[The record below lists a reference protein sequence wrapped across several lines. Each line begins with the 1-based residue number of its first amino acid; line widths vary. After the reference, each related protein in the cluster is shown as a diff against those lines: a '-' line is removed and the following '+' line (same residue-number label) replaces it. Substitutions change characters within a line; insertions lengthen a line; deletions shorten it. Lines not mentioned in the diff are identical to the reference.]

1 MANKKTRVV
10 AYARVSTD
18 AQVKDGNSLENQRSY
33 FERELSKQ
41 QNYKLVSLP
50 TNDNG
55 IYVDE
60 GVSGTKIKR
69 PAFDRMLR
77 DAGLQLVI
85 SARTDK
91 ETDDYEIISE
101 PKFDLIYVKDISRFA
116 RNVSVDKLLKTLL
129 QNGVAVHFLD
139 LNKRSDSN
147 EDMTYIQIFLSFSER
162 ESRDRSVKTKFG
174 HKEAHRRG
182 DIAVGGKMYGY
193 RYVKKRKND
202 PYNSGY
208 YQIDE
213 DEAVIVKK
221 IYNYYTEDGYGDF
234 RICQLLYEEGI
245 LNRAGKKFTTNSI
258 ARILKNEKYTGVNDA
273 GKFNY
278 GADIFHKKITDVPY
292 EDADRQLAR
301 DATQRL
307 KDEGII
313 DRIPQLISVEQF
325 QKAQEIR
332 QNHSDIHKVKK
343 CVYNGTT
350 PYVQKIKCSECGSF
364 YFSNGRKNI
373 DGVRYRRYAC
383 KQGTHFN
390 GDTVK
395 KCMNPSVYEIEFD
408 KLLDSDVYFD
418 RKLNEYEE
426 VLGAVEVCLAT
437 LEEAIDSPKEELV
450 SELIEERKA
459 IEAKK
464 DKLLPLYIDGEFS
477 KEQLDALLIQYN
489 TQLKQLN
496 EIITANSKGNS
507 SIREII
513 ENLTDV
519 KAELEAEYSSLQQP
533 HEREYILNASDEEL
547 SLKERQR
554 VMDLRRR
561 KKLRDV
567 ECIYVDT
574 FGNLTAQF
582 KHSEDLEELTDYLDH
597 LIETYSHMQTGKA

>member
-33 FERELSKQ
+33 FERELNKQ
-41 QNYKLVSLP
+41 KNFKLISLP
-50 TNDNG
+50 TNSNG
-55 IYVDE
+55 IYADE
-60 GVSGTKIKR
+60 GVSGTKLRR
-69 PAFDRMLR
+69 PAFERMLK
-77 DAGLQLVI
+77 DAGLQPVI

-101 PKFDLIYVKDISRFA
+101 PKFDLIYVKDTSRFA

-129 QNGVAVHFLD
+129 QNGVAVYFLD

-182 DIAVGGKMYGY
+182 DIAVGGRMYGY
-193 RYVKKRKND
+193 KYVKKRKND

-208 YQIDE
+208 YVIDE
-213 DEAVIVKK
+213 AEAEIVRK

-234 RICQLLYEEGI
+234 RICQLLYDEGI
-245 LNRAGKKFTTNSI
+245 KNRAGKKFTTNSI

-292 EDADRQLAR
+292 DDADRQLAR
-301 DATQRL
+301 EATQRL
-307 KDEGII
+307 KEEGII
-313 DRIPQLISVEQF
+313 DRIPQLISTEQY

-332 QNHSDIHKVKK
+332 QSHSDIHKVQK

-350 PYVQKIKCSECGSF
+350 PYVQKIKCSDCGSF

-373 DGVRYRRYAC
+373 NGIRYRRYAC
-383 KQGTHFN
+383 KRGTHFN

-395 KCMNPSVYEIEFD
+395 KCYNPSVYEAEFD

-426 VLGAVEVCLAT
+426 VLGTIEVCLDT
-437 LEEAIDSPKEELV
+437 LEEAIDSPKENLV
-450 SELIEERKA
+450 KSLIEERTE

-464 DKLLPLYIDGEFS
+464 EKLLPLYIDGSFT
-477 KEQLDALLIQYN
+477 KAQLDTYLNQYDS
-489 TQLKQLN
+489 QLKKLN
-496 EIITANSKGNS
+496 EQITANSKGNS

-513 ENLTDV
+513 ESINDV
-519 KAELEAEYSSLQQP
+519 KAELEAEYSSLQKP
-533 HEREYILNASDEEL
+533 HEREYILTDADEGL

-582 KHSEDLEELTDYLDH
+582 KRSEDLETLTDYLVH
-597 LIETYSHMQTGKA
+597 LNETYSNMQTDK